1 MQRNKKPSGSNSIAQ
16 SSPTTQQIQL
26 KEFEDPEYDDKL
38 FILRSTILL
47 YGTIVGLS
55 LIHI

>member
-26 KEFEDPEYDDKL
+26 KEFEDPEYDDE
-38 FILRSTILL
+38 F
-47 YGTIVGLS
+47 
-55 LIHI
+55 